1 MSKIKLNAPTGGG
14 SVSLEAPSS
23 TQSNS
28 NIEFKLPTQDGSS
41 GQVLKTDGS
50 GNLSFGADTGGKILQ
65 VVPHSFTNET
75 SSTSTSDVAIS
86 GSAKALTLTSSS
98 SSVLIIANIY
108 CFHTRSYSGMGMSLT
123 LRKTVSGGSIT
134 DIYEPKDGGQ
144 MFDFD
149 TSQLSS
155 HAGRAMQTLVHI
167 DTPGNTGVTYE
178 LSGRGYTSNN
188 SGSWAVN
195 RTDNGDTAR
204 SQIVFLEIAG

>member
-1 MSKIKLNAPTGGG
+1 MSKISLKHSGGNVVSLNSPTNAPGAAD
-14 SVSLEAPSS
+14 VA
-23 TQSNS
+23 
-28 NIEFKLPTQDGSS
+28 FKLPNADGSS

-65 VVPHSFTNET
+65 VVQHSFTNET

-86 GSAKALTLTSSS
+86 GSSKALTLSSS
-98 SSVLIIANIY
+98 SNSVLIIASIY
-108 CFHTRSYSGMGMSLT
+108 CYHTRSYSGQGMSLK

-155 HAGRAMQTLVHI
+155 HTGRAMQTLVHM

-195 RTDNGDTAR
+195 RTDNADTAR
-204 SQIVFLEIAG
+204 SQIIFMEIAA